1 MTNLCSLTEKRLKK
15 EPVLYTVVF
24 RHGDDG
30 FSFVVHDIQD
40 AEKDRLAV
48 ARDLEEAAKSLKNS
62 A

>member
-1 MTNLCSLTEKRLKK
+1 MTKITSLTERRLKK

-24 RHGDDG
+24 RHGNDG

-40 AEKDRLAV
+40 TQKDRLAV
-48 ARDLEEAAKSLKNS
+48 ARDLEEAAKSLKND